1 MLFNFFSA
9 QLQKMDM
16 QSFLDLV
23 ENNVNVTLQNEVN
36 ELVYIEMKD
45 IAV

>member
-1 MLFNFFSA
+1 
-9 QLQKMDM
+9 M

-23 ENNVNVTLQNEVN
+23 ENNVNGTLQNEVN

-45 IAV
+45 TAV